1 MTAHLQPIM
10 GIELSGG
17 GMLRG
22 IYTGASGMV
31 AQMHRMDALSNNL
44 ANVDVTGYKRDT
56 SISKAF
62 PEMLIRR
69 VNDNGVYKFP
79 FGSAEVGPV
88 VGRMGTGVEFNELYT
103 VFSQGALKETGNPFD
118 LALDGE
124 GFLSVDTA
132 HGERY
137 TRNGTFVLG
146 REGMLLTKGGLPVMG
161 EEGPI
166 SIKKNNFVID
176 GLGRVFQ
183 NGALSDDPQRLVS
196 VDENEWE
203 NMELVDTLRLVEF
216 PRDRFLKKQ
225 GNSLW
230 MATEESGVARSLIGG
245 NRPKVYQGFL
255 EASNVNPVT
264 EMVKLI
270 EVNRA
275 YEANQKTIQTQDSL
289 AGKLINEALRI

>member
-1 MTAHLQPIM
+1 
-10 GIELSGG
+10 
-17 GMLRG
+17 MLRG
-22 IYTGASGMV
+22 VYTGASGMV

-62 PEMLIRR
+62 PELLIRR

-79 FGSAEVGPV
+79 FGSAEVAPV

-103 VFSQGALKETGNPFD
+103 VFTQGALKETGNPFD

-124 GFLSVDTA
+124 GFFTVETQN
-132 HGERY
+132 GERY

-146 REGMLLTKGGLPVMG
+146 KEGLLLTKEGQPVMG
-161 EEGPI
+161 DNGPI
-166 SIKKNNFVID
+166 QIKKNNFVID
-176 GLGRVFQ
+176 SQGRVFQ
-183 NGALSDDPQRLVS
+183 NGAFSDDPQRLVS
-196 VDENEWE
+196 VEENEWE
-203 NMELVDTLRLVEF
+203 TMELVDTLRIVEF
-216 PRDRFLKKQ
+216 PRDRYLKKQ
-225 GNSLW
+225 GDSLW
-230 MATEESGVARSLIGG
+230 MDTDESGAARALIGG
-245 NRPKVYQGFL
+245 DRPKIYQGFL

-264 EMVKLI
+264 EMVNLI

-289 AGKLINEALRI
+289 AGRLINEALRI